1 MKKQLIK
8 MALGL
13 VLFSAVLGSCE
24 KNNAEEGNDEEVIT
38 TMRLTFLPTGG
49 GAAVTY
55 QFDDAD
61 GPGGNA
67 ATQDAIVLAPQRQY
81 AVTLQLLNKTKTP
94 VEDIT
99 VEVANEPGAHR
110 FYYELSAGSNIMV
123 SGLNTDGAGIP
134 LGINSTWTTSAAATG
149 KVKITLRHYA
159 GTPPAKAIADAVN
172 SSKSSTDIEV
182 EFNTRL
188 Q

>member
-1 MKKQLIK
+1 MIK
-8 MALGL
+8 IVLGL
-13 VLFSAVLGSCE
+13 FVFATLLSGCKKE
-24 KNNAEEGNDEEVIT
+24 KDEEDNDEEVIT

-67 ATQDAIVLAPQRQY
+67 ATQDEIVLAPQKQY
-81 AVTLQLLNKTKTP
+81 TVTVQLLNKTATP

-99 VEVANEPGAHR
+99 VEVANEPDAHR
-110 FYYELSAGSNIMV
+110 FYYEPAAGSNISV
-123 SGLNTDGAGIP
+123 SGLNTDGNGVP
-134 LGINSTWTTSAAATG
+134 LGITSNWTTAAAATG
-149 KVKITLRHYA
+149 KVKVTLRHYA
-159 GTPPAKAIADAVN
+159 GTPPGKAIADPVN

-182 EFNTRL
+182 DFNTRI